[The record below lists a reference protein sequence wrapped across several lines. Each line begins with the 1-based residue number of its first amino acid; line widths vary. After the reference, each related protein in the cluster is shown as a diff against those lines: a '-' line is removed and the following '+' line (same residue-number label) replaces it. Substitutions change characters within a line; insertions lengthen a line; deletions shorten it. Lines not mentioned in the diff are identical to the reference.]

1 VKEEKNMLDEFLIEY
16 KNESGGVQ
24 INEII
29 DAKIEN

>member
-1 VKEEKNMLDEFLIEY
+1 MCRKIDMSKEFLTEY
-16 KNESGGVQ
+16 RNESGGVQ